1 MASSSQDAVVAQC
14 LSFVHTF
21 RAALCY
27 SIGCHRVSDSIQVH
41 AFDSVARTADI
52 ELKMAIDSSDFATA
66 DFIFFG
72 HFNAY
77 YQIMAPNYFILEL
90 AGSFTLPNYDSECKV
105 VVCHP
110 TG

>member
-1 MASSSQDAVVAQC
+1 M
-14 LSFVHTF
+14 
-21 RAALCY
+21 
-27 SIGCHRVSDSIQVH
+27 SDSILVH
-41 AFDSVARTADI
+41 AFDSVARNADI
-52 ELKMAIDSSDFATA
+52 ELEMAIDSSDFATA

-90 AGSFTLPNYDSECKV
+90 AGNSTLPNYDFECIV

-110 TG
+110 TGCRYPGS